1 MYHLQPEHYAII
13 DRGVIDQSFRE
24 MPAVTLMAARYQ
36 LHKDKHYSF
45 DPFDRI
51 TEQVALCQCIYE
63 RYLSPYSVPSVDMI
77 AIELDNR
84 VGEIL
89 DAPYDAF
96 NQLCSDIQLYF
107 PGIKQSVREDF
118 EYPVVGDIGV
128 LHRYSEMRNLPQKAI
143 YRRILSDFHEMVA
156 MEEKILNTLDINQPV
171 SEVINKMDRLKIII
185 SNSVVQ
191 LRQRHK
197 ILADHFRD
205 NGLGRSD
212 PSPEAGSGPSPA

>member
-1 MYHLQPEHYAII
+1 
-13 DRGVIDQSFRE
+13 
-24 MPAVTLMAARYQ
+24 
-36 LHKDKHYSF
+36 
-45 DPFDRI
+45 
-51 TEQVALCQCIYE
+51 
-63 RYLSPYSVPSVDMI
+63 
-77 AIELDNR
+77 
-84 VGEIL
+84 
-89 DAPYDAF
+89 
-96 NQLCSDIQLYF
+96 
-107 PGIKQSVREDF
+107 
-118 EYPVVGDIGV
+118 
-128 LHRYSEMRNLPQKAI
+128 MRNLPQKAI